1 MELKL
6 NKPLANTYG
15 WLRVNG
21 TRTQAAVSSDAKL
34 REELPQGV
42 MAETRGRADWPA
54 IKTGA
59 GEDVTAL
66 LAGRKQRLYRVPQG
80 IKVPDALRLYFDF
93 NERDAGAAVLLEL
106 ADDSELTVVM
116 DYVGGLGTA
125 AIQTKAVVGKNAVLR
140 LVQVQ
145 RMDGNARFINDAG
158 ARCEEGGRVEWTR
171 LVLGGKES
179 FDGFSAAL
187 EGDGS
192 SLAVDAGYR
201 LAGDERLDMN
211 YEAVHTGRKSNC
223 EMSVAGVLSDRAFKL
238 LRGTIDL
245 RRGCAGAV
253 GNEVEDVL
261 LMDETVRN
269 QTVPVIL
276 CAEEDVAGNHGAT
289 IGRLDE
295 QLIYYLESR
304 GLEREAAYEMMARAR
319 VDAVIRRIPDE
330 KTVRS
335 LLPEEREEEA

>member
-6 NKPLANTYG
+6 NRPLANTYG

-21 TRTQAAVSSDAKL
+21 TRTQAAISSDVQL
-34 REELPQGV
+34 REELPEGV
-42 MAETRGRADWPA
+42 KAETGGEALCPA
-54 IKTGA
+54 LKTGA

-66 LAGRKQRLYRVPQG
+66 LAGRRQRLYRVPQG
-80 IKVPDALRLYFDF
+80 VKVPDTLRLYFDF
-93 NERDAGAAVLLEL
+93 DETDAGAVVVLEL
-106 ADDSELTVVM
+106 ADNSELTVVM
-116 DYVGGLGTA
+116 DYAGGIGTA
-125 AIQTKAVVGKNAVLR
+125 AVQTRALLGKNAVLR
-140 LVQVQ
+140 LAQIQ
-145 RMDGNARFINDAG
+145 RMNEDARFINDVG
-158 ARCEEGGRVEWTR
+158 ARCEEGARVEWTR

-187 EGDGS
+187 AGDGS
-192 SLAVDAGYR
+192 SLTIDTGYR

-223 EMSVAGVLSDRAFKL
+223 EMNVAGVLSDRAFKL

-276 CAEEDVAGNHGAT
+276 CAEEDVVGNHGAT